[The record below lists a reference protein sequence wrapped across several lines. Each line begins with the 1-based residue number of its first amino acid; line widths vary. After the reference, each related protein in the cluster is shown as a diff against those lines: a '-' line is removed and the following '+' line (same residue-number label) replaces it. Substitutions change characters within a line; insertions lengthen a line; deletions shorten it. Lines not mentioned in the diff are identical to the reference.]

1 MGIIGICVRVTAL
14 LVLVMYSSTTGWGQ
28 SRLSS
33 CPGQYLTIAHWHN
46 CFGTVTFGDGSKYV
60 GEFRDEKP
68 HGQGTYTGAN
78 GAKYVGEFRYGNFHG
93 QGTFTSA
100 NGDKYVGEFR
110 DGKRNGQGTATFA
123 NGNKYVGEFRDGKFH
138 GQGTGTFANGDKY
151 VGEWRDDKR
160 TELGTYTAQ
169 PSQNIPRYADTPVR
183 EARQPQKSDPLTQAI
198 QVELIRIGALSG
210 GADGIFGS
218 QTYAAILQYQKM
230 QNLPS
235 DGRISDALLTAL
247 RSVTAVSGGSA
258 SGVLSTSSA
267 VRLIKEGG
275 TFKVP
280 VLINGIIPLHFTVDS
295 GASDVR
301 IPSDVVLTL
310 VRTGTITDGDF
321 LGEQTYVL
329 ADGSR
334 VKSKTF
340 RIRSL
345 KVGDKVVE
353 NVLGSVAD
361 VKGSLLLGQSFLS
374 RFKKVSFDYSQG
386 TLVLE

>member
-14 LVLVMYSSTTGWGQ
+14 LVLVMSSSTTGWGQ

-33 CPGQYLTIAHWHN
+33 CPADHKVRWHN
-46 CFGTVTFGDGSKYV
+46 CFGTFTFAD
-60 GEFRDEKP
+60 
-68 HGQGTYTGAN
+68 
-78 GAKYVGEFRYGNFHG
+78 
-93 QGTFTSA
+93 
-100 NGDKYVGEFR
+100 GDKYVGEFR
-110 DGKRNGQGTATFA
+110 DNKFNGQGTYTYADGAKYVGEYKDDKRNGQGTLTSASGTKYVGGWRDDKRNGQGTFTSADGAKYVGEYRDDKRNGQGTLTFA
-123 NGNKYVGEFRDGKFH
+123 SGNKYVGEFRDDKSH
-138 GQGTGTFANGDKY
+138 GQGTSYTRDGEAIRNGVWQGGDFVAAN
-151 VGEWRDDKR
+151 
-160 TELGTYTAQ
+160 
-169 PSQNIPRYADTPVR
+169 
-183 EARQPQKSDPLTQAI
+183 
-198 QVELIRIGALSG
+198 
-210 GADGIFGS
+210 
-218 QTYAAILQYQKM
+218 
-230 QNLPS
+230 NLP
-235 DGRISDALLTAL
+235 
-247 RSVTAVSGGSA
+247 RSVPSLPQISGAPGTILL
-258 SGVLSTSSA
+258 V
-267 VRLIKEGG
+267 KEGG

-280 VLINGIIPLHFTVDS
+280 VLINGVIPLHFTVDS

-310 VRTGTITDGDF
+310 VRTGTITNDDF
-321 LGEQTYVL
+321 IGEQTYVL

-374 RFKKVSFDYSQG
+374 WFKKVSFDYSQG